1 MAFKKP
7 LFKGT
12 VAPLESRDTGTY
24 NLSVDTTSFLFLLAW
39 TSVLTWSRRFRWE
52 IHICIALSRRWEK
65 HGGEGTQSTVHSLAP
80 SDLRT
85 RNKSNVPAV
94 GWCRSIFYRIL
105 WARSWSWIHQTD
117 VASTKLA
124 TVPAKSARR
133 GTPYC
138 YERSRCSPSLEGVLL
153 VLKFAASFSL
163 IFSLQAHDVGKCIS
177 LVLPV
182 LVTLKEL
189 YMRRRVMK
197 QSPLGPSR
205 SGFFCNNLGY

>member
-1 MAFKKP
+1 MVLKRP

-12 VAPLESRDTGTY
+12 AAPLESRDTGIY

-39 TSVLTWSRRFRWE
+39 TSILTWSHRFRWE
-52 IHICIALSRRWEK
+52 IHIYTALSSEK

-80 SDLRT
+80 SDLCT

-124 TVPAKSARR
+124 TVLAKSARR
-133 GTPYC
+133 GRPDC

-153 VLKFAASFSL
+153 VLKFPASSSL
-163 IFSLQAHDVGKCIS
+163 IFSLQAHDVGKCVS

>member
-1 MAFKKP
+1 MALKRP

-12 VAPLESRDTGTY
+12 AAPLESRDTGTY
-24 NLSVDTTSFLFLLAW
+24 NPSVDTTSFLFLLAW
-39 TSVLTWSRRFRWE
+39 TSVLTWSHRSWWE
-52 IHICIALSRRWEK
+52 IHIHTALSRRREK

-80 SDLRT
+80 NDLHT
-85 RNKSNVPAV
+85 MNKSNVPAV

-105 WARSWSWIHQTD
+105 WARSWWIHQTN

-133 GTPYC
+133 GRPNC
-138 YERSRCSPSLEGVLL
+138 YEWSRCSPSLEGVLL
-153 VLKFAASFSL
+153 VLKFRASSSL
-163 IFSLQAHDVGKCIS
+163 VFSLQAHNVGECIS

-189 YMRRRVMK
+189 YMGWRVMK
-197 QSPLGPSR
+197 QSPLGPSW